1 MDEGNKTPLTPL
13 DQIGEF
19 GLIEKIRQAA
29 PVKQE
34 HTIKGIGDDAA
45 VLDAKGL
52 KTVITTDCL
61 VEGIHFDLSY
71 VPFKHLGYK
80 AVVANISDLCA
91 MNAKPSQ
98 ILVTLAISSRFTLE
112 AVDELYEGIITACNA
127 YGIDLVGGDTSSLP
141 KGLVISITAIGYA
154 QESEIVYR
162 NGAKLHDIICAT
174 GDFGSAYAGLQ
185 LLEREK
191 RVFLENAAVQP
202 DLSGFDYIL
211 ERQLKPEARL
221 DILQLFKKLEIKPT
235 SMIDVSDGLA
245 SEINHICKASECGA
259 RIFDERIPIDPQ
271 TSLFLEEMKINP
283 TLAALNGGEDYEL
296 LFTLS
301 PADYEKL
308 KDQKEI
314 SFIGFITDSS
324 QGVKLETRDGVQH
337 DLEAKGWNA
346 FGNND

>member
-1 MDEGNKTPLTPL
+1 MEEGNQGPLTPL
-13 DQIGEF
+13 NEIGEF
-19 GLIEKIRQAA
+19 GLIDRIRQNAEIR
-29 PVKQE
+29 QE
-34 HTIKGIGDDAA
+34 HTLKGIGDDAA

-61 VEGIHFDLSY
+61 VEGIHFDLAY
-71 VPFKHLGYK
+71 VPLKHLGYK
-80 AVVANISDLCA
+80 AVVANLSDLCA

-98 ILVTLAISSRFTLE
+98 ILLTLAISSRFTLE
-112 AVDELYEGIITACNA
+112 AVDALYEGVFQACKA
-127 YGIDLVGGDTSSLP
+127 YGVDLVGGDTSSVP
-141 KGLVISITAIGYA
+141 KGLMISITAIGYA
-154 QESEIVYR
+154 QESDIVYR
-162 NGAKLHDIICAT
+162 DGARPNDIVCVT
-174 GDFGSAYAGLQ
+174 GDLGSAYAGLQ

-191 RVFLENAAVQP
+191 RVFLENSAVQP

-221 DILQLFKKLEIKPT
+221 DMVILFEKLGIKPT
-235 SMIDVSDGLA
+235 AMIDVSDGLA
-245 SEINHICKASECGA
+245 SEINHICRASGCGA
-259 RIFDERIPIDPQ
+259 RIFDERIPIAPQ

-314 SFIGFITDSS
+314 AFIGFITDAD
-324 QGVKLETRDGVQH
+324 QGIRLETRDGERH

-346 FGNND
+346 FGND

>member
-1 MDEGNKTPLTPL
+1 MEEENQNSLTPL
-13 DQIGEF
+13 SEIGEF
-19 GLIEKIRQAA
+19 GLIDKIRENAEIH
-29 PVKQE
+29 QE

-71 VPFKHLGYK
+71 VPLKHLGYK

-112 AVDELYEGIITACNA
+112 AVDALYEGIFSACKA
-127 YGIDLVGGDTSSLP
+127 YNVDLVGGDTSSVP
-141 KGLVISITAIGYA
+141 RGLMISITAIGYA
-154 QESEIVYR
+154 EESQIVYR
-162 NGAKLHDIICAT
+162 SGAQRNDIICVT
-174 GDFGSAYAGLQ
+174 GDLGSAYAGLQ

-191 RVFLENAAVQP
+191 RVFMENAAVQP
-202 DLSGFDYIL
+202 DLTGFDYIL
-211 ERQLKPEARL
+211 ERQLKPEARR
-221 DILQLFKKLEIKPT
+221 DTVALFERLGIKPT
-235 SMIDVSDGLA
+235 AMIDVSDGLA
-245 SEINHICKASECGA
+245 SEINHICRNSGCGA

-283 TLAALNGGEDYEL
+283 SLAALNGGEDYEL

-308 KDQKEI
+308 KDEKGI
-314 SFIGFITDSS
+314 SFIGFITDAE
-324 QGVKLETRDGVQH
+324 QGVKLETRDGIQH

-346 FGNND
+346 FGN

>member
-1 MDEGNKTPLTPL
+1 MEEGNQGPLTPL
-13 DQIGEF
+13 NEIGEF
-19 GLIEKIRQAA
+19 GLIDRIRQNAEIR
-29 PVKQE
+29 QE
-34 HTIKGIGDDAA
+34 HTLKGIGDDAA

-61 VEGIHFDLSY
+61 VEGIHFDLAY
-71 VPFKHLGYK
+71 VPLKHLGYK
-80 AVVANISDLCA
+80 AVVANLSDLCA

-98 ILVTLAISSRFTLE
+98 ILLTLAISSRFTLE
-112 AVDELYEGIITACNA
+112 AVDALYEGVFQACKA
-127 YGIDLVGGDTSSLP
+127 YGVDLVGGDTSSVP
-141 KGLVISITAIGYA
+141 KGLMISITAIGYA
-154 QESEIVYR
+154 QESDIVYR
-162 NGAKLHDIICAT
+162 DGARPNDIVCVT
-174 GDFGSAYAGLQ
+174 GDLGSAYAGLQ

-191 RVFLENAAVQP
+191 RVFLENSAVQP

-221 DILQLFKKLEIKPT
+221 DMVTLFEKLGIKPT
-235 SMIDVSDGLA
+235 AMIDVSDGLA
-245 SEINHICKASECGA
+245 SEINHICRASGCGA
-259 RIFDERIPIDPQ
+259 RIFDERIPIAPQ

-314 SFIGFITDSS
+314 AFIGFITDAD
-324 QGVKLETRDGVQH
+324 QGIKLETRDGERH

-346 FGNND
+346 FGND